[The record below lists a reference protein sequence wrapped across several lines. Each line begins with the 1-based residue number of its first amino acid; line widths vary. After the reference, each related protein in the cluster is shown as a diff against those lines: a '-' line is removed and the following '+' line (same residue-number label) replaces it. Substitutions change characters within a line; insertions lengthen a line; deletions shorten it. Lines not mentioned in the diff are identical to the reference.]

1 LKFKNFDQYTK
12 HKSKD
17 INTFINKVAIATNE
31 DLLCPYFNRI
41 TEKDILVESSKEFPV
56 IISKDF
62 GNKFN
67 TLNESFNQAYN
78 SNMLSENV
86 DIFNNLKDQDFT
98 PKSVN
103 DIKKI
108 KSIKFPIIAS
118 NKNLISEF
126 KTVGKL
132 RSSEKIFNRFTEQ
145 IVPRTK
151 FKVLSFRNKPLS
163 IVESINK
170 FPLDVEMNGFK
181 YINEV
186 NSMIKK
192 VHEVYNLD
200 FYNVEILESNNGK
213 IYINSINQ
221 NINPNPHQAISVY
234 EEAFKDYYQTSLPS
248 WVKNKMITEH
258 SIPYYNKKKYDSM
271 LIKSS
276 YTMDYS
282 KKGNK

>member
-1 LKFKNFDQYTK
+1 MKFKEFDQYIK

-17 INTFINKVAIATNE
+17 INTFINKVSIATNE
-31 DLLCPYFNRI
+31 ELICPYFNRI
-41 TEKDILVESSKEFPV
+41 TEKDILIELSNEFPV

-62 GNKFN
+62 GNKFS
-67 TLNESFNQAYN
+67 TLNESFNHAYN
-78 SNMLSENV
+78 SNMLAENV
-86 DIFNNLKDQDFT
+86 DIFKNLGDQKFT

-108 KSIKFPIIAS
+108 KSINFPIIAS
-118 NKNLISEF
+118 NGKLISEF
-126 KTVGKL
+126 KTLGKL
-132 RSSEKIFNRFTEQ
+132 KASEKIYNKFTEQ

-151 FKVLSFRNKPLS
+151 FKVLSFKNKPLS
-163 IVESINK
+163 IIESINK

-186 NSMIKK
+186 NSIIKK

-200 FYNVEILESNNGK
+200 FYNVEILESNKGN
-213 IYINSINQ
+213 IYINSIDQ
-221 NINPNPHQAISVY
+221 NINPNPHQAVSVY
-234 EEAFKDYYQTSLPS
+234 EEAYKDYYQTNLPS
-248 WVKNKMITEH
+248 WVKNKMIAEH
-258 SIPYYNKKKYDSM
+258 SVPYYNKKKYDSM

-276 YTMDYS
+276 YTMNYS